1 MNKFILWLLAMTV
14 SCLLYAQNTPA
25 KQAEDLYALER
36 VVKIEIDFKRTDWHG
51 LLDSLKDSG
60 DENRLV
66 ADVRVNGKLYTGAG
80 VRYKGNSSYF
90 NVRDN
95 GYSKLPLNIKINHT
109 DRNLRLPGGYTTL
122 KLSNVFRDPSFV
134 REVLAYEIAS
144 QYMPSPRANF
154 AKVFANGQLLGLYN
168 LSESVDDDLIAKL
181 FGNDLG
187 ALFKC
192 DPNWNLPV
200 PDNCPVSD
208 KASLQYLGQDS
219 LCYMGLYEPK
229 RSGDWPAFIELTRIL
244 KEKPNQIDGVLQV
257 DEVLWMLAFNNAIV
271 NLDSYSGQLCHNY
284 YLYQDTFGI
293 WHPVVWDMN
302 LAFGG
307 FRRTGNEPPLSNQQ
321 MQELSPF
328 LHYVRPR
335 NEGRPLVT
343 VLLDNEHYRRIYLSH
358 LRTILDEYLA
368 NGLYLQR
375 AKAIQ
380 TLIAPE
386 VKADS
391 NRLYQLDAFQK
402 NMTET
407 VVLGNEPIIG
417 IEELMSKRTAY
428 LLQHP
433 LLQKEAPVVQ
443 TPTVTKLASSLGI
456 QVGVSGCLR
465 TTLYYRQAANKP
477 WQRVEMFDDGG
488 HFDQMT
494 GDGIFGVEIP
504 LSPQL
509 QYYIVAENQHLAS
522 LSPRRASKVFHVF
535 KS

>member
-1 MNKFILWLLAMTV
+1 MNKLFWCVLAMWVGTLLSAQSTTV
-14 SCLLYAQNTPA
+14 
-25 KQAEDLYALER
+25 KQADDLYGLER
-36 VVKIEIDFKRTDWHG
+36 VVKIEIDFKRADWHRS
-51 LLDSLKDSG
+51 LDSLKDSG
-60 DENRLV
+60 DENRLL
-66 ADVRVNGKLYTGAG
+66 ADVRVNGKLYAAAG

-95 GYSKLPLNIKINHT
+95 GYTKLPFNIKINYT

-154 AKVFANGQLLGLYN
+154 AKVYANGQLLGLYN

-181 FGNDLG
+181 FGNDVG
-187 ALFKC
+187 PLFKC
-192 DPNWNLPV
+192 DPNWNSSTPEQ
-200 PDNCPVSD
+200 CPKSD

-219 LCYMGLYEPK
+219 ACYQGIYEPK
-229 RSGDWPAFIELTRIL
+229 RSGDWAAFIELTRVL
-244 KEKPNQIDGVLQV
+244 KEDPTSIAKVLQV
-257 DEVLWMLAFNNAIV
+257 DEVLWMLAFNNAVV

-293 WHPVVWDMN
+293 WHPIVWDMN

-328 LHYVRPR
+328 LHFVRPR
-335 NEGRPLVT
+335 NENRPLVT
-343 VLLDNEHYRRIYLSH
+343 ALLDNEHYRKIYLSH
-358 LRTILDEYLA
+358 LRTIVDEYLA

-380 TLIAPE
+380 AFIAPE

-402 NMTET
+402 NISET

-417 IEELMSKRTAY
+417 LEELMNKRTTY

-433 LLQKEAPVVQ
+433 LLQKESPVIQ
-443 TPTVTKLASSLGI
+443 QPTVTKLDNSLGI
-456 QVGVSGCLR
+456 QASISGSLR
-465 TTLYYRQAANKP
+465 TSLYYRYGNNQP
-477 WQRVEMFDDGG
+477 WQRIEMSDDGG
-488 HFDQMT
+488 HFDQMM
-494 GDGIFGVEIP
+494 GDGIFGTEVP
-504 LSPQL
+504 YSAQL
-509 QYYIVAENQHLAS
+509 QYYIVAENQYTAS